1 MALPLSRDSRWI
13 FVGDSITDSGRRQC
27 PESVGSG
34 YVRDVRDWLRAS
46 LPAQAP
52 QIINKG
58 ISGSTMSD
66 LRRRW
71 EEDVIADN
79 PQLVSI
85 IIGINDVLHG
95 LGGRNAGTSIESYRE
110 NYADILGRLKNA
122 FPQVAIV
129 LCEPTVI
136 WPPAPAAG
144 NEILKPFVEAVRACC
159 HRVWR
164 AKRCSASPDAF
175 EKAVSERPDIDWAA
189 RWCASIILG
198 AHADRP
204 VLACLSGIAIALP

>member
-66 LRRRW
+66 LCRRW
-71 EEDVIADN
+71 GEDVIADN

-85 IIGINDVLHG
+85 LIGINDVLHG

-129 LCEPTVI
+129 LCEPTAI

-144 NEILKPFVEAVRACC
+144 NEILKPFVEAVQHAAIEFGAQSVVPL
-159 HRVWR
+159 HRT
-164 AKRCSASPDAF
+164 F
-175 EKAVSERPDIDWAA
+175 EKAVSERPDIDWLPDGVHPSSSGHMLIA
-189 RWCASIILG
+189 RSW
-198 AHADRP
+198 
-204 VLACLSGIAIALP
+204 LACLGLL

>member
-27 PESVGSG
+27 PESLGSG

-85 IIGINDVLHG
+85 LIGINDVLHG

-129 LCEPTVI
+129 LCEPTAI
-136 WPPAPAAG
+136 WPPASAAG
-144 NEILKPFVEAVRACC
+144 NEILKPFVEAVQHAAVEFDAQSVVPL
-159 HRVWR
+159 HRT
-164 AKRCSASPDAF
+164 F
-175 EKAVSERPDIDWAA
+175 EKAVSERPDIDWLSDGVHPSSSGHMLIA
-189 RWCASIILG
+189 RSW
-198 AHADRP
+198 
-204 VLACLSGIAIALP
+204 LACLGLL

>member
-85 IIGINDVLHG
+85 LIGINDVLHG
-95 LGGRNAGTSIESYRE
+95 PGGPNAGTSIESYCE

-129 LCEPTVI
+129 LCEPTAI
-136 WPPAPAAG
+136 WPPASAAG
-144 NEILKPFVEAVRACC
+144 NEILKPFVETVQHAGVEFGVRGVVPL
-159 HRVWR
+159 HR
-164 AKRCSASPDAF
+164 AF
-175 EKAVSERPDIDWAA
+175 EKAVSERPDIDWLPDGVHPSSSGHMLIA
-189 RWCASIILG
+189 RSW
-198 AHADRP
+198 
-204 VLACLSGIAIALP
+204 LACLGLL

>member
-27 PESVGSG
+27 PESLGSG

-85 IIGINDVLHG
+85 LIGINDVVHG
-95 LGGRNAGTSIESYRE
+95 FGGLNVGTSIESYRE

-122 FPQVAIV
+122 FPQVAVV
-129 LCEPTVI
+129 LCEPTAI
-136 WPPAPAAG
+136 WPPA
-144 NEILKPFVEAVRACC
+144 
-159 HRVWR
+159 
-164 AKRCSASPDAF
+164 S
-175 EKAVSERPDIDWAA
+175 
-189 RWCASIILG
+189 
-198 AHADRP
+198 
-204 VLACLSGIAIALP
+204 

>member
-66 LRRRW
+66 LCRRW

-85 IIGINDVLHG
+85 LIGINDVLHG

-129 LCEPTVI
+129 LCEPTAI
-136 WPPAPAAG
+136 WPPAPAPG
-144 NEILKPFVEAVRACC
+144 NEILKPFVEAVQHAAIEFGAQSVVPL
-159 HRVWR
+159 HRT
-164 AKRCSASPDAF
+164 F
-175 EKAVSERPDIDWAA
+175 EKAVSERPDIDWLPDGVHPSSSGHMLIA
-189 RWCASIILG
+189 RSW
-198 AHADRP
+198 
-204 VLACLSGIAIALP
+204 LACLGLL

>member
-71 EEDVIADN
+71 EEDVIADH

-85 IIGINDVLHG
+85 LIGINDVLHG
-95 LGGRNAGTSIESYRE
+95 LGGLDAGTSIESYRE

-129 LCEPTVI
+129 LCEPTAI

-144 NEILKPFVEAVRACC
+144 NEILQPFVETVQHAGVEFGAQCVVPL
-159 HRVWR
+159 HRV
-164 AKRCSASPDAF
+164 F
-175 EKAVSERPDIDWAA
+175 EKAVSERPDIDWLPDGVHPSSSGHMLIA
-189 RWCASIILG
+189 RSW
-198 AHADRP
+198 
-204 VLACLSGIAIALP
+204 LACLGLL

>member
-85 IIGINDVLHG
+85 LIGINDVLHG
-95 LGGRNAGTSIESYRE
+95 LGGLNAGTSIESYRE

-129 LCEPTVI
+129 LCEPTAI
-136 WPPAPAAG
+136 WPPAAAAG
-144 NEILKPFVEAVRACC
+144 NEILKPFVEAVQHAAVEFGAQSVVPL
-159 HRVWR
+159 HR
-164 AKRCSASPDAF
+164 AF
-175 EKAVSERPDIDWAA
+175 EKAVSERPDIDWLPDGVHPSSSGHMLIA
-189 RWCASIILG
+189 RSW
-198 AHADRP
+198 
-204 VLACLSGIAIALP
+204 LACLGLL

>member
-27 PESVGSG
+27 PESVGTG
-34 YVRDVRDWLRAS
+34 YVRDVQDWLRAS

-58 ISGSTMSD
+58 ISGTTMSD

-71 EEDVIADN
+71 EADVIADN

-85 IIGINDVLHG
+85 LIGINDVLHG
-95 LGGRNAGTSIESYRE
+95 LGGLAGTSVENYRM

-122 FPQVAIV
+122 LPQVTIV
-129 LCEPTVI
+129 LCEPTAI
-136 WPPAPAAG
+136 WPPTSAAG
-144 NEILKPFVEAVRACC
+144 SGMLKPFVEAVQHAAVEFGARGVVPL
-159 HRVWR
+159 HR
-164 AKRCSASPDAF
+164 AF
-175 EKAVSERPDIDWAA
+175 EKAISERPDIDWLPDGVHPSSSGHMLIA
-189 RWCASIILG
+189 RSW
-198 AHADRP
+198 
-204 VLACLSGIAIALP
+204 LACLGLL

>member
-27 PESVGSG
+27 PESVGLG

-85 IIGINDVLHG
+85 LIGINDVLHG
-95 LGGRNAGTSIESYRE
+95 LGGRNAGTSIENYRE

-122 FPQVAIV
+122 LPQVAIV
-129 LCEPTVI
+129 LCEPTAI
-136 WPPAPAAG
+136 WSPASAAG
-144 NEILKPFVEAVRACC
+144 NEILKPFVETVQHAGVEFSARSVVPL
-159 HRVWR
+159 HR
-164 AKRCSASPDAF
+164 AF
-175 EKAVSERPDIDWAA
+175 EKAVSERPDIDWLLDGVHPSSSGHMLIA
-189 RWCASIILG
+189 RSW
-198 AHADRP
+198 
-204 VLACLSGIAIALP
+204 LACLGLL

>member
-71 EEDVIADN
+71 EEDVIAHH

-85 IIGINDVLHG
+85 LIGINDVLHG
-95 LGGRNAGTSIESYRE
+95 LGGLDAGISIESYRE

-129 LCEPTVI
+129 LCEPTAI

-144 NEILKPFVEAVRACC
+144 SVILKPFVETVQHAGVEFGAQCVVPL
-159 HRVWR
+159 HRV
-164 AKRCSASPDAF
+164 F
-175 EKAVSERPDIDWAA
+175 EKAVSERPDIDWLPDGVHPSSSGHMLIA
-189 RWCASIILG
+189 RSW
-198 AHADRP
+198 
-204 VLACLSGIAIALP
+204 LACLGLL

>member
-27 PESVGSG
+27 PESLGSG

-85 IIGINDVLHG
+85 LIGINDVLHG

-110 NYADILGRLKNA
+110 NYADILGRLKHA

-129 LCEPTVI
+129 LCEPTAI

-144 NEILKPFVEAVRACC
+144 NEILKPFVEAVQHAAIEFGAQSVVPL
-159 HRVWR
+159 HRT
-164 AKRCSASPDAF
+164 F
-175 EKAVSERPDIDWAA
+175 EKAVSERPDIDWLSDGVHPSSSGHMLIA
-189 RWCASIILG
+189 RSW
-198 AHADRP
+198 
-204 VLACLSGIAIALP
+204 LACLGLL